1 MKLNNT
7 IEHVLTNYPEARDSD
22 RYLILKVWEAY
33 GLYLSEAQKDIYMA
47 CPIAESIRRERQQYQ
62 KAGKYEASERVARYR
77 RIKSYVVQQN
87 APIASP
93 EWLGEIIE
101 RHEPSKDWDV

>member
-33 GLYLSEAQKDIYMA
+33 GLYLSEDQKDRFIA
-47 CPIAESIRRERQQYQ
+47 CPSTESIRRTRQRLQER
-62 KAGKYEASERVARYR
+62 GKYKASDRVSRHR
-77 RIKSYVVQQN
+77 RIKSYVMQQN
-87 APIASP
+87 APKASP
-93 EWLGEIIE
+93 ERLGELVE
-101 RHEPSKDWDV
+101 RPLQGRLV

>member
-33 GLYLSEAQKDIYMA
+33 GLYLSESQKDKFMG
-47 CPIAESIRRERQQYQ
+47 CPSTESIRRTRQKLQER
-62 KAGKYEASERVARYR
+62 GKYKASERVSRHR

-93 EWLGEIIE
+93 EHLGEIIE
-101 RHEPSKDWDV
+101 RPLQGRLV